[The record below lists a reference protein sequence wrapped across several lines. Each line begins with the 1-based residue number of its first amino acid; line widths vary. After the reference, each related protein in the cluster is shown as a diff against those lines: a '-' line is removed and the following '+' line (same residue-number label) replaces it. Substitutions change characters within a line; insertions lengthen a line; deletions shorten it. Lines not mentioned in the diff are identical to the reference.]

1 MGRFMRLMSIIPGT
15 ASVLGVTFSGAL
27 GAAVGVRT
35 IFVVSGV
42 ILATNAVL
50 AGHQFRRATRAT

>member
-1 MGRFMRLMSIIPGT
+1 MSIIPGT